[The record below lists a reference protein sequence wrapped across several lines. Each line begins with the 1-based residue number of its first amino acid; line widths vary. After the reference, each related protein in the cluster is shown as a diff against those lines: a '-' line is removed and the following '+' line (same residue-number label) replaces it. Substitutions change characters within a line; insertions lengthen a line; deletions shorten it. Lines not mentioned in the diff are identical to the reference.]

1 MINSLLLLTLA
12 IVVIYS
18 VHAGFK
24 YTRMI
29 STIFLSLV
37 YDPPT
42 EFFSSSRGE
51 RITILDSSDKE
62 IPALFVENKGSNK
75 VMIFCHESGATKD
88 TWERYAYFFTE
99 LGFHVLSVD
108 FGKRSADGQANAL
121 SQWPMRE
128 DVRRLLTVIRWSKRA
143 LRADAGIVLFGI
155 SNGADIAFAASFEDA
170 AVRGVIAD
178 GLFSMKEIFRDYIR
192 KWAPILVRPNLFGQ
206 HYPSWV
212 VNIFAGL
219 GFWYCQKKTQKE
231 FVEIE
236 RLLKRRHGPLL
247 MIHGEADDYVSG
259 SHQRFLEKMNGGRN
273 NFHRL
278 VVPKAK
284 HNEAVILAAESYRKN
299 ITDFVTRLT
308 RKNS

>member
-1 MINSLLLLTLA
+1 MINILLLLTLA
-12 IVVIYS
+12 GTICYAIHS
-18 VHAGFK
+18 GFK

-29 STIFLSLV
+29 SAIFLSLV
-37 YDPPT
+37 YDPRL

-62 IPALFVENKGSNK
+62 IPVLFVENKNSNK

-88 TWERYAYFFTE
+88 SWERYAYFFTE

-108 FGKRSADGQANAL
+108 FGKKAAGGEANAL

-128 DVRRLLTVIRWSKRA
+128 DVQRLLTVIRWSKKA
-143 LRADAGIVLFGI
+143 LGADGGIVLFGV

-192 KWAPILVRPNLFGQ
+192 KWAPILVKPNLFGQ

-212 VNIFAGL
+212 VNLFANL
-219 GFWYCQKKTQKE
+219 GFWYCQKKTQRE
-231 FVEIE
+231 FIEIE
-236 RLLKRRHGPLL
+236 GLLKRRHSPLL
-247 MIHGEADDYVSG
+247 MIHGEEDDYVPG
-259 SHQRFLEKMNGGRN
+259 SHQGFLEKMNGGRN
-273 NFHRL
+273 DLRRL

-284 HNEAVILAAESYRKN
+284 HNEAVILGAESYRKN
-299 ITDFVTRLT
+299 ITDFVTALT
-308 RKNS
+308 RNNP